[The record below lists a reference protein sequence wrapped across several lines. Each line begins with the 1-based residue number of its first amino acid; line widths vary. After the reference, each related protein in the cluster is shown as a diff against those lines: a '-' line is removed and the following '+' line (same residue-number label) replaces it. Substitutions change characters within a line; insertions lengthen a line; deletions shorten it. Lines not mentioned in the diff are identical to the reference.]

1 MLLRLLRFL
10 IFGAIVYFIFKSLQR
25 FLRAFVNSSNQ
36 GTSQDAHSTTTPPPI
51 DLGDVKDAS
60 FRDIHEEEKPS

>member
-1 MLLRLLRFL
+1 MLRLLRFL
-10 IFGAIVYFIFKSLQR
+10 LFAAIVYFISKSLQR

-51 DLGDVKDAS
+51 DLGNVKDAS